1 MALGYYSDSMKL
13 RSNLVLRVKHRKVR
27 NCELFTLSTILYNFS
42 HRASQSMKWGSFK
55 CCPKEESN
63 LTLSNSYKKVL
74 NKYTLL
80 IKISS
85 SDSLLFMCVSI
96 NQLHQHCLQHLRN
109 TDSLV
114 SSQSC
119 DIRSCYLKKLYAPQG
134 HIKTF

>member
-27 NCELFTLSTILYNFS
+27 NCELFTLSTILCNFC
-42 HRASQSMKWGSFK
+42 HIASQSMKWGSFK

-63 LTLSNSYKKVL
+63 LTLNNSYKKVL

-85 SDSLLFMCVSI
+85 SDSLLFIVCMCVSI
-96 NQLHQHCLQHLRN
+96 NQLHQYFFSIFEIQTLW
-109 TDSLV
+109 SLP
-114 SSQSC
+114 
-119 DIRSCYLKKLYAPQG
+119 RSVTSESA
-134 HIKTF
+134 I